1 MAAYY
6 SVGDAACELFGRW
19 KSRACVF
26 SRTIKKHADCVGAF
40 FRFIELWNELVRGNW
55 HNVHTATVAVELHV
69 AVHKSPDRVVTAE
82 ADIAAGLEFG
92 STLAE
97 NDIPGDDGLAAKFF
111 NAKTLA
117 DAVASVFD
125 TALSFFMSHK
135 KLLS

>member
-1 MAAYY
+1 MARYY
-6 SVGDAACELFGRW
+6 SLGDAVCELFGHWR
-19 KSRACVF
+19 SSACVF
-26 SRTIKKHADCVGAF
+26 FRTIKKRAECIGASS
-40 FRFIELWNELVRGNW
+40 RFNELWNALVRRNW
-55 HNVHTATVAVELHV
+55 HNVHTATIAVKFHV
-69 AVHKSPDRVVTAE
+69 AIHKSPDRVVAAE
-82 ADIAAGLEFG
+82 ADIATGLEFG

-97 NDIPGDDGLAAKFF
+97 NDITGDDGLAAEFF

>member
-1 MAAYY
+1 MERYY
-6 SVGDAACELFGRW
+6 SVGDALCELFGRW
-19 KSRACVF
+19 RSSACVF
-26 SRTIKKHADCVGAF
+26 SRTIKKRADCVGAF
-40 FRFIELWNELVRGNW
+40 LRFIELRNELVRGNW
-55 HNVHTATVAVELHV
+55 NNVHTATIAVKFYVAI
-69 AVHKSPDRVVTAE
+69 HKCPDRVVTAE

-97 NDIPGDDGLAAKFF
+97 DDVTGDDGLATEFF

>member
-1 MAAYY
+1 MERYY
-6 SVGDAACELFGRW
+6 SLVDAACELFGRW
-19 KSRACVF
+19 KSSACVF
-26 SRTIKKHADCVGAF
+26 SRTIKKRADCVGAF
-40 FRFIELWNELVRGNW
+40 LRFIELWNELVRGNW
-55 HNVHTATVAVELHV
+55 NNVHAATIAVKFHV
-69 AVHKSPDRVVTAE
+69 AIHKSPDRVVTAE

-97 NDIPGDDGLAAKFF
+97 NDITGDDGLAAEFF

>member
-1 MAAYY
+1 MERYY
-6 SVGDAACELFGRW
+6 SVGDALCELFGRW
-19 KSRACVF
+19 RSSACVF
-26 SRTIKKHADCVGAF
+26 SRTIKKRTDCVGAF
-40 FRFIELWNELVRGNW
+40 LRFIELRNELVRGNW
-55 HNVHTATVAVELHV
+55 NNVHTATVAVKFYV
-69 AVHKSPDRVVTAE
+69 AIHKCPDRVVTAE
-82 ADIAAGLEFG
+82 ADIAAGFEFG

-97 NDIPGDDGLAAKFF
+97 NDIPGYDGLAAEFF

>member
-1 MAAYY
+1 MARYY
-6 SVGDAACELFGRW
+6 SVGDALCELFGRW
-19 KSRACVF
+19 RSSACVF
-26 SRTIKKHADCVGAF
+26 SRTIKKRADCVGAF
-40 FRFIELWNELVRGNW
+40 LRFNKLREGLVRSNW
-55 HNVHTATVAVELHV
+55 NNVHTATIAVKFYVAI
-69 AVHKSPDRVVTAE
+69 HKCPDRVVTAE
-82 ADIAAGLEFG
+82 ANIAAGLEFG

-97 NDIPGDDGLAAKFF
+97 DDVTGDDGLAAEFF

>member
-1 MAAYY
+1 VLAY
-6 SVGDAACELFGRW
+6 
-19 KSRACVF
+19 F
-26 SRTIKKHADCVGAF
+26 SEQKKRADCVGAF
-40 FRFIELWNELVRGNW
+40 LRFIELWNELVRGNW
-55 HNVHTATVAVELHV
+55 NNVHAATIAVKFHV
-69 AVHKSPDRVVTAE
+69 AIHKSPDRVVTAE

-97 NDIPGDDGLAAKFF
+97 NDITGDDGLAAEFF

-135 KLLS
+135 KSLS

>member
-1 MAAYY
+1 LDDGEA
-6 SVGDAACELFGRW
+6 VLRIFPNN
-19 KSRACVF
+19 KKRAE
-26 SRTIKKHADCVGAF
+26 CVGAF
-40 FRFIELWNELVRGNW
+40 LRFIELWNGLVRGNW
-55 HNVHTATVAVELHV
+55 HNVHTATITVKFHV
-69 AVHKSPDRVVTAE
+69 AIHKSPDRVVTAE

-97 NDIPGDDGLAAKFF
+97 DDIPGDDGLAAEFF

-117 DAVASVFD
+117 DAIASVFD

>member
-1 MAAYY
+1 MRQYY
-6 SVGDAACELFGRW
+6 SVGDAVCELFGCWR
-19 KSRACVF
+19 SSAFVF
-26 SRTIKKHADCVGAF
+26 YRTIKKRAECVGAF
-40 FRFIELWNELVRGNW
+40 LRFIELWNELVRRNW
-55 HNVHTATVAVELHV
+55 HNVHTATTAVKFHV

-97 NDIPGDDGLAAKFF
+97 NDIPGDDGLAAEFF
-111 NAKTLA
+111 NSETLA